1 MGNIENELGSLALAL
16 VRQLQVDP
24 NQVPSFV
31 CECDEYFLE
40 LLPFLHELRKKT
52 PRQTTPITP
61 I

>member
-40 LLPFLHELRKKT
+40 LLPFLHELRKKA
-52 PRQTTPITP
+52 PR
-61 I
+61 